1 MSSVDDKAI
10 GHPESSIREALRDAT
25 ASVCSIMIKGANDV
39 VHEVVAVPVRTSPLS
54 YLVEGPGFRH
64 HGLSEQDA
72 VKTILRLGVPVSIA
86 ISRARL

>member
-10 GHPESSIREALRDAT
+10 AHPEKSIRDALRDAT
-25 ASVCSIMIKGANDV
+25 ASVCSIMIRGANDV

-72 VKTILRLGVPVSIA
+72 VKTILQLGVPLSIA
-86 ISRARL
+86 VARSRL